1 MTTKTKNFT
10 ATFWGVRGTFPI
22 TGASVMQY
30 GGNTSCV
37 ELNCNDVS
45 IILDAGTGI
54 RALGEKIKSQHIDI
68 LLSHSH
74 IDHISG
80 LPFFKPA
87 YDSSRQIDVWAGHLK
102 PEHSLPQVISHI
114 MSPPIFPI
122 TDVAFKAKM
131 HYHDFTAGGELKNE
145 RWEKAGIHIKTLAL
159 NHPDRATGYRIE
171 HAGHSLCYITDI
183 EHVPGQIN
191 KELVSFVKNTDYL
204 IYDAT
209 YSDENFQQHKG
220 WGHSTWQEA
229 VRIADAAGVKTLVL
243 FHHDP
248 EATDEILD
256 KRTVQIEKTRKGTLL
271 AKEGV
276 TLTICP

>member
-1 MTTKTKNFT
+1 MTSNKGFT

-22 TGASVMQY
+22 TGSSVMQY
-30 GGNTSCV
+30 GGNTSCI
-37 ELNCNDVS
+37 ELNCNGVS

-54 RALGEKIKSQHIDI
+54 RNLGEKIQEKHIDI

-87 YDSSRQIDVWAGHLK
+87 YDSARRIDVWAGHLK

-122 TDVAFKAKM
+122 TDAAFKAKM
-131 HYHDFTAGGELKNE
+131 HYHDFTAGGELREE
-145 RWEKAGIHIKTLAL
+145 RWEKAGIQITTLPL

-171 HAGHSLCYITDI
+171 YNGHSLCYITDI
-183 EHVPGQIN
+183 EHVPGKIN
-191 KELVSFVKNTDYL
+191 NDLVKFVGKADYL
-204 IYDAT
+204 VYDAT
-209 YSDENFQQHKG
+209 YTDETFQQYKG

-229 VRIADAAGVKTLVL
+229 VRIADAAGVRNLVL

-248 EATDEILD
+248 EATDAILD
-256 KRTVQIEKTRKGTLL
+256 KRALQIEKARKGTLL
-271 AKEGV
+271 AKEG
-276 TLTICP
+276 LKLSICP

>member
-1 MTTKTKNFT
+1 MTSNKEFT
-10 ATFWGVRGTFPI
+10 AIFWGVRGTFPI

-30 GGNTSCV
+30 GGNTSCI
-37 ELNCNDVS
+37 ELNCNSVS

-54 RALGEKIKSQHIDI
+54 RSLGEKIEAKQIDI

-87 YDSSRQIDVWAGHLK
+87 YDSARKIDVWAGHLK

-122 TDVAFKAKM
+122 TDAAFKAKM
-131 HYHDFTAGGELKNE
+131 HYHDFAAGGELKEE
-145 RWEKAGIHIKTLAL
+145 RWAKAGVSIQTLPL

-171 HAGHSLCYITDI
+171 YNSHSLCYITDI
-183 EHVPGQIN
+183 EHIPGKI
-191 KELVSFVKNTDYL
+191 NTDLVKFVSKADYL
-204 IYDAT
+204 VYDAT
-209 YSDENFQQHKG
+209 YTDENFQQYKG

-229 VRIADAAGVKTLVL
+229 VRIADAASVKNLIL

-248 EATDEILD
+248 EASDAILD
-256 KRTVQIEKTRKGTLL
+256 QRAIQIEKMRKGTLL
-271 AKEGV
+271 AKEGMR
-276 TLTICP
+276 LTICP